1 MRLPLSLAGSGDV
14 GWPIGAA
21 LAEGLK
27 LPELGPPG
35 SHLDQLLAYLLPHKA
50 ASQGRGSNGGGG
62 LGALG
67 ALGLGV
73 GLTLLWGLFLVG
85 FVTWCGLY
93 VVARSVWRAKGG
105 VPLLPLASRARQ
117 QPMVPA
123 TRLGGMG
130 NRGQWAS

>member
-1 MRLPLSLAGSGDV
+1 M
-14 GWPIGAA
+14 
-21 LAEGLK
+21 
-27 LPELGPPG
+27 

-50 ASQGRGSNGGGG
+50 APHSGGGSG
-62 LGALG
+62 GEGGVLGGLG

-73 GLTLLWGLFLVG
+73 GLTVLWGLFLVG

-117 QPMVPA
+117 QPMVA
-123 TRLGGMG
+123 ASRLGGMG
-130 NRGQWAS
+130 NRGQWTS